1 VKEKKQLNWIQGLL
15 WLGIIWLLGACCDR
29 LWFWL
34 DRSTPEWDQADYLN
48 GAINYWEALQTPQ
61 WFDADWWRSL
71 WLISPKIPPL
81 TYILDVPFLNVFGLS
96 EDAAT
101 LIMLLF
107 SAILLISVFGIGAKL
122 FSISIGLWAAGL
134 CQLLPGLY
142 KYRLEFL
149 LDYPLTAIVTCSFWL
164 LTVWWFSQTGSREQ
178 GLRSRKAERHRGRG
192 AEGQRGREAEKQ
204 RLQVRFSLFLV
215 PCSLFPKLSWLYSA
229 LFGLSLGIALMV
241 KQTSI
246 FFLFLPLFYI
256 FLASLWR
263 RRWTSLWQLIFSLC
277 LSVVVIFPWYRTN
290 WLLMLTS
297 GKRATIDSAIAEGDP
312 ALNTFDAWTY
322 YAKIL
327 PELISFPLLIVP
339 LVGLIIYFGRTLIG
353 KILSSDRLKIRY
365 HSYNPII
372 WLLIFLIGG
381 YLLSSANINKD
392 NRYILPLLPVFSV
405 FLAIGLLSWQRS
417 WRKFVNWGTIA
428 LASLLMLLNIFPS
441 GAVSSLK
448 ALSPN
453 GQNYPYLGQIYP
465 HQEVIQEI
473 IKTSPYLRSTLGIL
487 PSTPEI
493 NQHNFS
499 WWGNIYHSQ
508 VTSRQVG
515 TKESQVEQDA
525 RSLDWFITK
534 TGEQGSVP
542 SAQAKIVKLVEENPG
557 FYLHKSWQLPNRDT
571 LNLYHHHQPLV
582 EVRQGAGSREQGA
595 GEQSGGSGGSGGGE
609 RSQEISQTLHPY
621 TPIPL
626 PEEIVTLD
634 RVIIPEKTP
643 PGVPI
648 PVTYYWSGSWQ
659 QLQSGL
665 VLLTWQA
672 KQSPANF
679 WIHDRAIGM
688 GALNSSRLTPE
699 ELSNIF
705 EVIETTAMFADSK
718 VAPGEYILKATY
730 LDRQTRKTYPIATPS
745 VTITIDPNATASPAP
760 ELDLVTQL
768 RNVAPN
774 LAKGIEGLD
783 PIFEQTSRINQYDP
797 NQDYLEQAAKTLT
810 YRVEKGLTGSGGS
823 GGGGGSGGREGDWE
837 KGVII
842 SNQQLLDWSYAIA
855 LSKVLQQDIEGAI
868 ASLQKVIEI
877 DDKNPYNYAYL
888 AFVYLYDW
896 RGKPAEEAIDKALQL
911 NPNIP
916 EIQGLKGVAALMQG
930 NLIKAWQNI
939 APVIDRL

>member
-164 LTVWWFSQTGSREQ
+164 LTVWWFSREEGRRQEAGGSRRQKAQ
-178 GLRSRKAERHRGRG
+178 GKGLLNKNIPPVSPSPPLPLR
-192 AEGQRGREAEKQ
+192 
-204 RLQVRFSLFLV
+204 F
-215 PCSLFPKLSWLYSA
+215 LFPNLSWLYSA

-557 FYLHKSWQLPNRDT
+557 FYLHKSWQLPDRNT
-571 LNLYHHHQPLV
+571 LQLYHHHQPLV
-582 EVRQGAGSREQGA
+582 EVRQAEGGRRQRSREA
-595 GEQSGGSGGSGGGE
+595 E
-609 RSQEISQTLHPY
+609 RQRGREA
-621 TPIPL
+621 
-626 PEEIVTLD
+626 EEMVTLD

-688 GALNSSRLTPE
+688 GRLNSSRLTPE
-699 ELSNIF
+699 EFSNTF

-718 VAPGEYILKATY
+718 VAPGEYFLKATY
-730 LDRQTRKTYPIATPS
+730 LDRQTGKTYPITTPA
-745 VTITIDPNATASPAP
+745 VTITIDPSATASPAP

-797 NQDYLEQAAKTLT
+797 NQDYLEQAAKTLV
-810 YRVEKGLTGSGGS
+810 YRVGSSRGNPL
-823 GGGGGSGGREGDWE
+823 WLP
-837 KGVII
+837 
-842 SNQQLLDWSYAIA
+842 SNPSWLSSQQSSVGAIPCGCPLGNRQLLDWSYAITLA
-855 LSKVLQQDIEGAI
+855 KVLQQDIEGAI
-868 ASLQKVIEI
+868 ESLQKVIEI

-888 AFVYLYDW
+888 TFVYLYDW

-930 NLIKAWQNI
+930 NLFKAWQNI